1 MLTPLDVDIV
11 IKGMFACDNNNK
23 LTTAKER
30 SFNWIL
36 RLFFCKN
43 NTQKMNQ
50 KSRKRN
56 IHHRGVI

>member
-36 RLFFCKN
+36 RLFFAKI
-43 NTQKMNQ
+43 THK
-50 KSRKRN
+50 K
-56 IHHRGVI
+56 